1 MFESP
6 EPRIHAARHG
16 GEPRGPANAF
26 LGLAAAAVVAI
37 AAGAAD
43 GAGGQRPYYEIAA
56 SGEKEERG
64 AAARVELDAAIPL
77 WPETR
82 QKSALFIQP
91 GLVLSRGP
99 EERNLYGGSL
109 GIAYRFEGAGGLV
122 GLNAFYDQNWISD
135 LGRTRAHRR
144 GSLGAD
150 YQTGR
155 SRIGANYYIPLSDR
169 VEWVDGPARLTEY
182 AVSGPELRY
191 RFAVDDRWALKGRA
205 FYEIDRGGRVEGAS
219 GAERGN
225 GWRFSAGASYR
236 LDCARVG
243 LDIDRDTRRG
253 ETAARLSLTFR
264 IGAGGIGRG
273 CADQSKAD
281 LYTLIEREKVVAT
294 RRIVARRFVPF
305 TMLSGDVSALYE
317 TVPGGDPDAD
327 TVWLFS
333 LGGPRSS
340 LEGEDALTQFP
351 GHESKILLNV
361 HQAQTFN
368 AGLLDDERLDSV
380 EQIQAEMDVSVEILD
395 RVIRHFK
402 AQGKRVV
409 VFSHSFGS
417 FIVPRYLALKGPG
430 AADRYVIM
438 AGRLDIERKMYE
450 NRLGKLRERG
460 TEIYGY
466 DSTDGTTLIPL
477 DLVHGSRPDAR
488 KRHAAPVGPATVGVA
503 GGGRQ
508 APLHPAPRQ
517 DRPVQGDLRLRHD
530 GRGGRAVDR
539 GRGRIPR
546 GEIRPG
552 PRNRGRPRIDDRR
565 GGRGPK
571 DRRPARDPG
580 HGPFGRRPS
589 LDTALAR
596 PFGMTGRLSP

>member
-6 EPRIHAARHG
+6 EPRIHVARHG
-16 GEPRGPANAF
+16 GESRGPANAF

-37 AAGAAD
+37 AAGAAA
-43 GAGGQRPYYEIAA
+43 GAGEQRPFYEIAA

-109 GIAYRFEGAGGLV
+109 GIAYRFEGAGGIV
-122 GLNAFYDQNWISD
+122 GVNAFYDQNWISD

-243 LDIDRDTRRG
+243 LEIDRDTRRG

-466 DSTDGTTLIPL
+466 EDDGTTLVSL
-477 DLVHGSRPDAR
+477 DLVDDPEVMLENGMLPQSVRLRLAFQGAVGRHRYTRLLAR
-488 KRHAAPVGPATVGVA
+488 TDLSKVIYAYGTMDGAVGRLTADEVAFLKARYAQVLEIA
-503 GGGRQ
+503 GGHASMIDVEGAAQRIVDQ
-508 APLHPAPRQ
+508 LATPVTAPSVA
-517 DRPVQGDLRLRHD
+517 DRPSTRRLRAHS
-530 GRGGRAVDR
+530 G
-539 GRGRIPR
+539 
-546 GEIRPG
+546 
-552 PRNRGRPRIDDRR
+552 
-565 GGRGPK
+565 
-571 DRRPARDPG
+571 
-580 HGPFGRRPS
+580 
-589 LDTALAR
+589 
-596 PFGMTGRLSP
+596 